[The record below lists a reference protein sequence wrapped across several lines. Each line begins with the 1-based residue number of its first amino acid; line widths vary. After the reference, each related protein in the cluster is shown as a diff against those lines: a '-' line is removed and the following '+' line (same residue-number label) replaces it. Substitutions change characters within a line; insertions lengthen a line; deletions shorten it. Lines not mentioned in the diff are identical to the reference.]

1 MSTRLAHLTD
11 LHILEDAHG
20 RRPLEERLR
29 LSFLSFG
36 RPLDAAGRRRRALGA
51 LDEARRRGAEH
62 FVLTGDLTEDG
73 SPEQFEALADVLE
86 QAEMDPETVTLVP
99 GNHDAYTHA
108 DGFTRAL
115 EGPLRAFRRTSAQG
129 AVVAL
134 DEAVIVPV
142 STAAHQ
148 PVARAAGWAD
158 ARGLATLGAVA
169 GARTMRHRAVVAA
182 MHHPPTATGI
192 PGLQWVDG
200 LQNHQPMRALLDDNE
215 RLHVL
220 HGHIHRARDKV
231 IGKGTCP
238 RVFSAAAVVDA
249 TVTTRLY
256 DAQDGRVMPLEAP
269 AERTLEPVMRLEPH
283 PAA

>member
-1 MSTRLAHLTD
+1 MTTRLAHLTD

-20 RRPLEERLR
+20 RRPLEERLK

-36 RPLDAAGRRRRALGA
+36 RPLDAVGRKRRALGA
-51 LDEARRRGAEH
+51 LDEARRQGAEH
-62 FVLTGDLTEDG
+62 FLLTGDLTEDG
-73 SPEQFEALADVLE
+73 TPEQFEALAEILE
-86 QAEMDPETVTLVP
+86 QAEVDPETVTLVP

-108 DGFTRAL
+108 DGFARAL
-115 EGPLRAFRRTSAQG
+115 EGPLCAFRRTSAQG
-129 AVVAL
+129 AVVVL
-134 DEAVIVPV
+134 DEAVVVPV

-148 PVARAAGWAD
+148 HVARAAGWAD

-169 GARTMRHRAVVAA
+169 GACSMRHRAVVAA

-200 LQNHQPMRALLDDNE
+200 LQNHRPMRALLEAHE

-231 IGKGTCP
+231 IGEGTCP

-249 TVTTRLY
+249 TVTVRLY
-256 DAQDGRVMPLEAP
+256 EAQDGRVMPLETP
-269 AERTLEPVMRLEPH
+269 ADRTLEPVMGLKPH
-283 PAA
+283 LAA